1 MKHLITRK
9 FLVLPND
16 VEVIVLG
23 RTVTVTGP
31 RGSLFRDFNH
41 SNAKL
46 KIVNTSKGKKLVVSC
61 MNRTSKVGAVC
72 RSVCTTVDK
81 MITGV
86 TIGYSYKMKLV
97 YAHFPINIKI
107 KDDNKCIEIRNFV
120 GEKRPRICQMIG
132 ESTTVSETDQKDEI
146 QVCGNDLVEVSQS
159 AARIHTQCLVRKKD
173 IRKFLDGVYVW
184 AKGPIGEEKVV

>member
-9 FLVLPND
+9 FLVLPED
-16 VEVIVLG
+16 VEVLVKG
-23 RTVTVTGP
+23 RTCTVTGP

-41 SNAKL
+41 TNAKM
-46 KIVNTSKGKKLVVSC
+46 KIVSTSKGKKLVVSC

-72 RSVCTTVDK
+72 RSVCTVVDK

-107 KDDNKCIEIRNFV
+107 KDGNKVIEIRNFV

-132 ESTTVSETDQKDEI
+132 ESTTVSETDLKDEI
-146 QVCGNDLVEVSQS
+146 QVLGNDLVEVSQS

-173 IRKFLDGVYVW
+173 IRKFLDGIYVW
-184 AKGPIGEEKVV
+184 AKGPIGEEKVI